1 MKMTQVLL
9 AGLLCRTSMAFVVS
23 RMGTSSCQQ
32 TITTLAKQATK
43 NAAATCTTTTRQRPG
58 FRLFSVSNGIGADVQ
73 LGVSRVETLQTML
86 AKHGAP
92 GSLGCSKPGDL
103 EPIFVSTGSP
113 DDTPELIS
121 TILGVNELVDL
132 HPHLYPLAKSK
143 TTGNFICALRRAY
156 ADDATEWYENS
167 TNNAP
172 WPIVEAKLG
181 GPGMRLLALNS
192 EHLMRRIA
200 CECDFTGERKQ
211 LVDLYNED
219 LGKVIIKDSGL
230 DQPYE
235 LGSVEKLGYAFVSL

>member
-1 MKMTQVLL
+1 
-9 AGLLCRTSMAFVVS
+9 MAFVVS
-23 RMGTSSCQQ
+23 RIGASSYRHTISTFSKQSSNNGATSIS
-32 TITTLAKQATK
+32 
-43 NAAATCTTTTRQRPG
+43 TRQRSG

-92 GSLGCSKPGDL
+92 GSLGCSEPADL
-103 EPIFVSTGSP
+103 EPVFVSTGGP
-113 DDTPELIS
+113 DETPELIS
-121 TILGVNELVDL
+121 TILGINEFVDL

-143 TTGNFICALRRAY
+143 TTGNLICALRRAY
-156 ADDATEWYENS
+156 ADDAMQWYENS
-167 TNNAP
+167 TNAP

-211 LVDLYNED
+211 LVDLYNEG
-219 LGKVIIKDSGL
+219 LGKSIIKDSGL

-235 LGSVEKLGYAFVSL
+235 LGSVEKLGYVLV